1 MFEGEPMRGSWIA
14 GGVGLLAVVAVVALI
29 APSAG
34 ADTASVEAELPQGL
48 KDPSSVWTG
57 EAVYVFGGL
66 SWTGG
71 SSDFSDEIVRYE
83 PDTGNVTVM
92 DARLPWK
99 GAAASSVWDDRSR
112 PEAGCPEGCAYVF
125 WKDTVTRYDPS
136 TDTVEEMNASLPNR
150 VTETT
155 AVWTGQRAYIFGGQ
169 VGFSSVDQILRYD
182 PVNDTVTKLEESFPG
197 PRESMAS
204 VWTGEEAYL
213 FGGLGSGGHEIW
225 RFDPGPERLQKLELS
240 LNMSM
245 YGASAVWDGHH
256 AFVLGGIK
264 DGVSK
269 ASILRVDPGEEKI
282 RFMDGRLPT
291 GRDQATAVWT
301 GRQAVLLGGF
311 QAFERA
317 DIAEIVHYSLEPNA
331 PGDLDVGPVREGD
344 GFRTEVT
351 WDPPEPTSYSV
362 LTGYVVERR
371 SNATFEAPSPW
382 QPVAHLDPSVTSW
395 RTSFELTGDDEYRVY
410 GVNDHRDNGTRSSSE
425 AAVDQAT
432 VERAVFDPLPRLL
445 GIGPEDVPG
454 GEGREE

>member
-1 MFEGEPMRGSWIA
+1 MGGAWIA
-14 GGVGLLAVVAVVALI
+14 GGVGLLAAVAVVALI
-29 APSAG
+29 APSAS

-48 KDPSSVWTG
+48 KNPSSVWTG

-66 SWTGG
+66 NRTGG

-83 PDTGNVTVM
+83 PDTGNATVM
-92 DARLPWK
+92 DARLPWT
-99 GAAASSVWDDRSR
+99 GSSATAVWDDRSR

-125 WKDTVTRYDPS
+125 WTDTVTRYDPS
-136 TDTVEEMNASLPNR
+136 TDTVEEMNATLPNDPIDA
-150 VTETT
+150 TT
-155 AVWTGQRAYIFGGQ
+155 VWTGDRAYIFGGRDA
-169 VGFSSVDQILRYD
+169 FTPLDQILRYD

-197 PRESMAS
+197 PRERMAS

-213 FGGLGSGGHEIW
+213 FGGTGCPGECDDIW
-225 RFDPGPERLQKLELS
+225 RFDPDTDTLQLQDVKLNVS
-240 LNMSM
+240 LR
-245 YGASAVWDGHH
+245 APSAVWDGHH
-256 AFVLGGIK
+256 AFVLGGIN

-269 ASILRVDPGEEKI
+269 ASILRVDPGEEEI
-282 RFMDGRLPT
+282 RFMDSRLPT

-301 GRQAVLLGGF
+301 GRQAILLGGS
-311 QAFERA
+311 QAFERG
-317 DIAEIVHYSLEPNA
+317 DLAEIVHYSLEPNA
-331 PGDLDVGPVREGD
+331 PRDLDVEPVREGD
-344 GFRTEVT
+344 AFSTEVT
-351 WDPPEPTSYSV
+351 WDPPKPTSYSV

-432 VERAVFDPLPRLL
+432 VERALFDPLPRLL